1 MFFSKKLNKFKTINH
16 CFFSRNGGFS
26 IGIYKSLNC
35 GQGSKDSKKSVNKNL
50 ALVSRMMKVDVKKLF
65 LMYQTH
71 SNKVVIINKKNR
83 NLRKFNSDAIIT
95 KIKGIALGVVTADC
109 APIILY
115 DAQNHIIGCI
125 HAGWKGALSGIIENT
140 IKKFKSL
147 NSKNKIYAAIGPC
160 IGVKSYEVDSV
171 FYKRFI
177 LKSKK
182 NYIYFK
188 KKKRK

>member
-188 KKKRK
+188 KKK